1 MDGSS
6 PKFKDSEVAANLSRC
21 NLGFCESGRRDLDFK
36 NNEMKSSNF
45 INIFITHNVKEIAFV
60 L

>member
-21 NLGFCESGRRDLDFK
+21 NLGFCESGRDLDFK
-36 NNEMKSSNF
+36 NNEMKSGNF
-45 INIFITHNVKEIAFV
+45 INIFITHIVKEIAFV